1 MAEEQLNPDDEALD
15 RPFRFIVTGKYLAVR
30 YDDNGFT
37 LHRDYH
43 GNGSLF
49 YLSDDEIHIIRDRT
63 YVGQL
68 SSHPIYKDNVFHI
81 CRGSQYISREGRWT
95 DNIDEALDVQIDPE
109 DPDRAD
115 STDNAP
121 ILSLSEPI
129 IDPAHPVSADGIDLY
144 HPDKQFALYPVTSDG
159 LWYGDA
165 SNFNGKLIF
174 GGNPYSAGIPFQL
187 SVHEGR
193 ARIRANDGMY
203 LTVVMEDDLVPYL
216 KEECR
221 QHSRV
226 SSCAHCSTWYSLG
239 FRAEPEDCLALIPH
253 GLPSMF
259 VLHDGA
265 FYYRMNVL
273 KASYA
278 EPERVKHIEE
288 ASLFQFVG

>member
-30 YDDNGFT
+30 YADDGFT

-49 YLSDDEIHIIRDRT
+49 YLSEDETHIIRDHT
-63 YVGQL
+63 YVGRL
-68 SSHPIYKDNVFHI
+68 NSHPIYKDNVFHI
-81 CRGSQYISREGRWT
+81 CRHWT

-109 DPDRAD
+109 DPDRTDSAD
-115 STDNAP
+115 SADSAP

-129 IDPAHPVSADGIDLY
+129 MDPSHPVSADGIDLY

-193 ARIRANDGMY
+193 TQIRASDGMY
-203 LTVVMEDDLVPYL
+203 LTVVMEDDLLPYL

-239 FRAEPEDCLALIPH
+239 FRPEPDDCLALIPH

-265 FYYRMNVL
+265 FYYSMNVL

-278 EPERVKHIEE
+278 ETERVKHIEE

>member
-1 MAEEQLNPDDEALD
+1 MTDEQVNPDDEGLD

-30 YDDNGFT
+30 YEDNSFT
-37 LHRDYH
+37 LHSDYH
-43 GNGSLF
+43 GHGSLF
-49 YLSDDEIHIIRDRT
+49 YLSDDETHIIRDHT

-68 SSHPIYKDNVFHI
+68 SSHPIYKDNVFRI
-81 CRGSQYISREGRWT
+81 CRGSQYLSREGHWT
-95 DNIDEALDVQIDPE
+95 GNIDEALDVQIDPE
-109 DPDRAD
+109 DPDSTD
-115 STDNAP
+115 SADNAP
-121 ILSLSEPI
+121 ILSLPEPI
-129 IDPAHPVSADGIDLY
+129 INSTHPVSADGIDLY
-144 HPDKQFALYPVTSDG
+144 HPNKQFALYPVTRDG
-159 LWYGDA
+159 PWYGDA
-165 SNFNGKLIF
+165 GNFNSKLIF
-174 GGNPYSAGIPFQL
+174 GGNPYSAGLPFQL

-193 ARIRANDGMY
+193 TRIRANDGMY
-203 LTVVMEDDLVPYL
+203 LTVLIQDDLVRYL

-239 FRAEPEDCLALIPH
+239 FRPEPDDYLALIPR

-265 FYYRMNVL
+265 FYYSVNVL

-278 EPERVKHIEE
+278 ETKRVKHIEE

>member
-1 MAEEQLNPDDEALD
+1 MADEQLNPDDEGLD
-15 RPFRFIVTGKYLAVR
+15 RPFRFIVTSKYLAVR
-30 YDDNGFT
+30 YEDNSFT
-37 LHRDYH
+37 LHSDYH
-43 GNGSLF
+43 GHGSLF
-49 YLSDDEIHIIRDRT
+49 YLSDDEIHIIRDHA

-68 SSHPIYKDNVFHI
+68 HSHPIYKDSVFHI
-81 CRGSQYISREGRWT
+81 CCGSQYLSQEGHWT
-95 DNIDEALDVQIDPE
+95 GNIDEALDVQIDPE
-109 DPDRAD
+109 DPEITD
-115 STDNAP
+115 SADNAP
-121 ILSLSEPI
+121 ILSLAEPVI
-129 IDPAHPVSADGIDLY
+129 NSAHPISADGIDLY
-144 HPDKQFALYPVTSDG
+144 HPDKQFALYPVTRDD
-159 LWYGDA
+159 LWLGDA
-165 SNFNGKLIF
+165 GNFNGKLIF

-193 ARIRANDGMY
+193 TRIRANDGMY
-203 LTVVMEDDLVPYL
+203 LTVFMEDDLVPYL

-239 FRAEPEDCLALIPH
+239 FHSEPDDCLALIPR

-265 FYYRMNVL
+265 FYYSVNVL

-278 EPERVKHIEE
+278 ETKRVKHIEE

>member
-1 MAEEQLNPDDEALD
+1 MAEEQLNPDNEDLN

-30 YDDNGFT
+30 YEDNSFT

-43 GNGSLF
+43 GHGSLF
-49 YLSDDEIHIIRDRT
+49 YLSDDDIHIIRDRT

-68 SSHPIYKDNVFHI
+68 NSHPIYKDNVFHI
-81 CRGSQYISREGRWT
+81 CRGSQYLSLEGRWT

-109 DPDRAD
+109 DPYRTDSAD
-115 STDNAP
+115 SAP

-129 IDPAHPVSADGIDLY
+129 LNPAHPVSADGIDLY
-144 HPDKQFALYPVTSDG
+144 HPDKQFALYPVTRDG

-165 SNFNGKLIF
+165 DNFNGKLIF

-193 ARIRANDGMY
+193 PRIRTNDGMY
-203 LTVVMEDDLVPYL
+203 LTVLMEDDLVPYL

-221 QHSRV
+221 QHSRAN
-226 SSCAHCSTWYSLG
+226 SCTDCSTWYSLG
-239 FRAEPEDCLALIPH
+239 FRPEPDDCLALIPR
-253 GLPSMF
+253 GLPTMF
-259 VLHDGA
+259 VLYDGA
-265 FYYRMNVL
+265 FYYSMNVL

-278 EPERVKHIEE
+278 ETKRVKHIEE

>member
-1 MAEEQLNPDDEALD
+1 MAEEQLNPNDEALD

-30 YDDNGFT
+30 YEGNNFI

-49 YLSDDEIHIIRDRT
+49 YLSDDEIHIIRDRA

-68 SSHPIYKDNVFHI
+68 NSHPIYKGNVFHI
-81 CRGSQYISREGRWT
+81 CRGSQYLSREGRWT
-95 DNIDEALDVQIDPE
+95 DNINEALDVQIDPE
-109 DPDRAD
+109 DPDRTD

-129 IDPAHPVSADGIDLY
+129 INPAHPVSADEIDLY

-165 SNFNGKLIF
+165 GNFNGKLVF

-193 ARIRANDGMY
+193 TRIRANDGMY
-203 LTVVMEDDLVPYL
+203 LTVVMDDDLVPYL

-226 SSCAHCSTWYSLG
+226 SVCADCATWYSLG
-239 FRAEPEDCLALIPH
+239 FRAEPDDCLALIPH

-259 VLHDGA
+259 VLHDGC
-265 FYYRMNVL
+265 FYYSMNVL

-278 EPERVKHIEE
+278 ETERVKNIEE